1 MDLRLNIIKYNI
13 VKLLIIYVYCVLF
26 VLIRELVLV
35 WMMLIK
41 LVFEEFRWIFEFVF
55 LKVGFVGFSFYKKK
69 NRIFNKFYVYEL
81 F

>member
-1 MDLRLNIIKYNI
+1 M
-13 VKLLIIYVYCVLF
+13 
-26 VLIRELVLV
+26 

-69 NRIFNKFYVYEL
+69 NRIFNKFYVY
-81 F
+81 